1 MEDSGGALSLVL
13 FSGTDDKLTSAAI
26 LAAGAAA
33 LGRKVNV
40 FVQYWALEAFQRDS
54 IDKDHGVVSDAGPEG
69 ASYMRLMR
77 EQGATQHWAE
87 TLRQAKDIGD
97 VSIHACAL
105 SMEMFGIAKEDLDP
119 LVDGVWGVAAFMI
132 EADGPIVHI

>member
-1 MEDSGGALSLVL
+1 MDESGGAVSVVL

-26 LAAGAAA
+26 LIAGAAA

-54 IDKDHGVVSDAGPEG
+54 IDKDHGVVSEAGVEG
-69 ASYMRLMR
+69 ASYMRLML
-77 EQGATQHWAE
+77 EQNATPHWAE
-87 TLRQAKDIGD
+87 TLRQARDIGD
-97 VSIHACAL
+97 VSIHACAA
-105 SMEMFGIAKEDLDP
+105 SMEMFGLAMEDLDP
-119 LVDGVWGVAAFMI
+119 MVDGVWGVAAFLM